1 MMNEKEKL
9 IRDPTPKKRN
19 NFRLSPISELTK
31 QPIIKCKKKESLGS
45 HLAFFNSR
53 KMDWYN
59 EKKKENL
66 TPVPPKDILR
76 RNLIS

>member
-1 MMNEKEKL
+1 MVLEGIMQIRCSMNEKEKL

-19 NFRLSPISELTK
+19 NFRLSSISEYNK
-31 QPIIKCKKKESLGS
+31 MWKKKSLGS

-59 EKKKENL
+59 EKKKKIWRQF
-66 TPVPPKDILR
+66 PLR
-76 RNLIS
+76 TS